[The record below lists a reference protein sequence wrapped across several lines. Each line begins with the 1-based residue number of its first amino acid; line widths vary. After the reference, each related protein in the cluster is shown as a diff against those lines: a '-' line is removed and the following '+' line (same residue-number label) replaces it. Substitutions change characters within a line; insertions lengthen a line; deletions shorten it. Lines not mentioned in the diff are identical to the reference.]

1 MKIRAAFLFLIISLS
16 GAAGLRAEQA
26 LLWKIS
32 GGDLMA
38 PSYLF
43 GTIHISAAE
52 VFNLP
57 EGTIKAIDSSAIIAL
72 ELDPSA
78 LTDPRLA
85 TKIMMKN
92 GSLKKL
98 LSADDYHL
106 LDSLMLNSVGFP
118 LKMFDQVQ
126 PFFVA
131 AMMELNQFSKDT
143 SLPLDL
149 WLGEQAKIRNK
160 ELVGLET
167 ADEQLEAVGVL
178 DYREQAAYLSKALHE
193 AEDSTE
199 LERMLDFYISGQ
211 LDSLLLPEF
220 TESMPPQLR
229 KAMIDDRNRRMAVRL
244 AAMIKNNRVFA
255 AVGALHLPGK
265 NGLIALLREKGY
277 RLEPYKP

>member
-1 MKIRAAFLFLIISLS
+1 MKIRAAFLFLMIYLS
-16 GAAGLRAEQA
+16 GPRCLRADQA

-32 GGDLMA
+32 GGDLSA

-57 EGTIKAIDSSAIIAL
+57 EGCLQALDSTAILAL

-78 LTDPRLA
+78 LADPRLA
-85 TKIMMKN
+85 TKIMMKE

-98 LSADDYHL
+98 LTAEDYQL
-106 LDSLMLNSVGFP
+106 LDSLMLNSMGLP
-118 LKMFDQVQ
+118 LSMFDQVQ

-149 WLGEQAKIRNK
+149 WLGQQAQIRNK

-167 ADEQLEAVGVL
+167 ADEQLEAIAVL
-178 DYREQAAYLSKALHE
+178 DYREQAAYLSEALHE
-193 AEDSTE
+193 AEDSAG
-199 LERMLDFYISGQ
+199 LERMLKFYISGQ

-229 KAMIDDRNRRMAVRL
+229 KAMIDDRNRRMAARL
-244 AAMIKNNRVFA
+244 ESMIKKHRVFA

-265 NGLIALLREKGY
+265 NGIIALLREKGY